1 MKARTRPAR
10 ATAIA
15 QWCLIGTSFSV
26 LVVALLARFTI
37 GAVWDDAYIVLRYA
51 DRLIATGV
59 LSWNPREPPTY
70 GLTSPLYLGVVVPIR
85 ATVDGSPALAALLSG
100 LVCGVIAIGLMLR
113 LIVGA
118 SPGWS
123 LEALLRVTLLFVS
136 FALSAGPLADHLS
149 SGMDTTFAMAWLS
162 VYFLLVARRGPSAA
176 TLAGVWGGLAFL
188 ARPDL
193 LLFTLSTPVVLALTS
208 STGADRAAAFR
219 MLRSTLIT
227 LAIQLAFTTWY
238 FGSTL
243 PLPFHAKGGTL
254 YGDSIR
260 ETYAGVAWAQLRA
273 FVRSLWPL
281 FLMAAVG
288 MLRDPRRW
296 WRRDEPLE
304 KAVLAGALLF
314 LGYHAFFVLPIMYY
328 SQRFY
333 YPALPALAYLAGR
346 AVSRLLESGPPISAL
361 GSPARM
367 ASALAALLA
376 IAGVVHSGISQ
387 WRALG
392 LVRDG
397 GTFARLDVSRHFTEG
412 GMNRLWPGLD
422 TIAALPG
429 DVTIA
434 TTEVGFP
441 AVMNPG
447 KRIIDLAGLN
457 HTDIALSRRSPSE
470 VLRREKPDVMYLPH
484 PDYREMNRAIRN
496 EPDLLAAY
504 EMAPEAS
511 SPPTLD
517 LAILRSS
524 PHYEALRLLVR
535 TPVPA
540 AGVRPGR

>member
-1 MKARTRPAR
+1 MARTRLTR

-15 QWCLIGTSFSV
+15 QWCLIGASVSV

-59 LSWNPREPPTY
+59 LSWNPGEPPTY
-70 GLTSPLYLGVVVPIR
+70 GLTSPLFLGVVVPIR
-85 ATVDGSPALAALLSG
+85 AGVDTSPALAALLSS
-100 LVCGVIAIGLMLR
+100 LVCGVIAIWLMLR
-113 LIVGA
+113 LTRAA
-118 SPGWS
+118 SVISPTDQTP
-123 LEALLRVTLLFVS
+123 AATLLFVS
-136 FALSAGPLADHLS
+136 LALSGGRLADHLS
-149 SGMDTTFAMAWLS
+149 SGMDTAFAMAWLS

-176 TLAGVWGGLAFL
+176 ALAGVWGGLAFL

-243 PLPFHAKGGTL
+243 PLPFHAKGGNL
-254 YGDSIR
+254 YGESIR

-273 FVRSLWPL
+273 FVRSFWPL

-288 MLRDPRRW
+288 ILMDPRRW

-304 KAVLAGALLF
+304 KGILAGVLLF

-333 YPALPALAYLAGR
+333 YPALPALAYLAAR
-346 AVSRLLESGPPISAL
+346 AVSRLLESGPPIAAW
-361 GSPARM
+361 GGPARM
-367 ASALAALLA
+367 VAALAVLLA
-376 IAGVVHSGISQ
+376 IAGVAHSGLSE
-387 WRALG
+387 WRALES
-392 LVRDG
+392 VRAAGRFG
-397 GTFARLDVSRHFTEG
+397 GFDVSRHFTEG
-412 GMNRLWPGLD
+412 GMDRVWPGLD
-422 TIAALPG
+422 TIAALPD

-457 HTDIALSRRSPSE
+457 NTDIALSRRSPSE
-470 VLRREKPDVMYLPH
+470 LLHREQPDVLYLPH
-484 PDYREMNRAIRN
+484 PDYREMNRAVRN
-496 EPDLLAAY
+496 ESDLLAAY
-504 EMAPEAS
+504 EMASEAS

-517 LAILRSS
+517 LAIRRSS

-535 TPVPA
+535 MPVPA
-540 AGVRPGR
+540 AGIRPGR

>member
-1 MKARTRPAR
+1 
-10 ATAIA
+10 
-15 QWCLIGTSFSV
+15 V

-59 LSWNPREPPTY
+59 LSWNPGEPPTY
-70 GLTSPLYLGVVVPIR
+70 GLTSPLFLGVVVPIR
-85 ATVDGSPALAALLSG
+85 AGVDTSPALAALLSS

-113 LIVGA
+113 LIAGA

-123 LEALLRVTLLFVS
+123 LAALLRIALLIIS
-136 FALSAGPLADHLS
+136 LALSAGPLADHLS

-162 VYFLLVARRGPSAA
+162 VYFLLVARRGPPAA

-208 STGADRAAAFR
+208 STREGQAGAFR

-227 LAIQLAFTTWY
+227 LGIQLALTTWY

-243 PLPFHAKGGTL
+243 PLPFHAKGGNL

-273 FVRSLWPL
+273 FVRSFWPL
-281 FLMAAVG
+281 FLMAGVG
-288 MLRDPRRW
+288 ILIDPRRW

-304 KAVLAGALLF
+304 KGILAGVLLF

-346 AVSRLLESGPPISAL
+346 GVTRLIESGPPIAAW
-361 GSPARM
+361 GAPARM
-367 ASALAALLA
+367 VAALAALLA
-376 IAGVVHSGISQ
+376 IAGVAHSGLSE

-392 LVRDG
+392 SVRAAGRFG
-397 GTFARLDVSRHFTEG
+397 GFSVTRHFTEG
-412 GMNRLWPGLD
+412 GMDRVWPGLD
-422 TIAALPG
+422 VIAALP
-429 DVTIA
+429 DDLRIA

-441 AVMNPG
+441 AAMNPG
-447 KRIIDLAGLN
+447 KRIIDLAGLD
-457 HTDIALSRRSPSE
+457 HADIALGRTSPSD
-470 VLRREKPDVMYLPH
+470 VVRRERPDVLYLPH
-484 PDYREMNRAIRN
+484 PDYREMNRRIRN

-524 PHYEALRLLVR
+524 PHYEALRPLVR
-535 TPVPA
+535 TPVSA
-540 AGVRPGR
+540 AGIRPGR

>member
-1 MKARTRPAR
+1 MARRRLAR

-15 QWCLIGTSFSV
+15 QWCLIGASVAV

-37 GAVWDDAYIVLRYA
+37 GSVWDDAYIVLRYA
-51 DRLIATGV
+51 DRVAASGA
-59 LSWNPREPPTY
+59 LSWNPGEPPTY

-85 ATVDGSPALAALLSG
+85 AGVDASPALAALLSS

-113 LIVGA
+113 LTQAAGPIPPPDQA
-118 SPGWS
+118 P
-123 LEALLRVTLLFVS
+123 AVTLQFVS
-136 FALSAGPLADHLS
+136 LALSAGPLADHLS

-162 VYFLLVARRGPSAA
+162 VYFLLIARRGRSAA

-193 LLFTLSTPVVLALTS
+193 LLFTLCTPVVLALTS

-219 MLRSTLIT
+219 LLRSTLIT

-238 FGSTL
+238 FDSTL
-243 PLPFHAKGGTL
+243 PLPFHAKSGNL

-260 ETYAGVAWAQLRA
+260 ETYAGVAWAQLQA
-273 FVRSLWPL
+273 FVRSFWPL

-288 MLRDPRRW
+288 ILRDPRRW

-304 KAVLAGALLF
+304 KGILAGALLF

-333 YPALPALAYLAGR
+333 YPAIPALAYLGGR
-346 AVSRLLESGPPISAL
+346 AVNRLLESGPPISAW
-361 GSPARM
+361 GSQTRM
-367 ASALAALLA
+367 GTALAALLA
-376 IAGVVHSGISQ
+376 LAGVAHSGITQ

-392 LVRDG
+392 SVRAA
-397 GTFARLDVSRHFTEG
+397 GTFARFDVSLHFTEG
-412 GMNRLWPGLD
+412 GMDRVWPGLD
-422 TIAALPG
+422 TIAALPD

-457 HTDIALSRRSPSE
+457 NADIALSRRSTSE
-470 VLRREKPDVMYLPH
+470 VLRREQPDVLYLPH

-524 PHYEALRLLVR
+524 PHYDALRRLVR
-535 TPVPA
+535 TPVPV
-540 AGVRPGR
+540 AGVRPGG